1 MMMKMMMMMMMML
14 MMMVYDDDDN
24 NGDNTNCWEVEEEE
38 DDDSI
43 KDFIFSNHFE
53 KMGSDSRAMKGSYL
67 SSRIPGL
74 MANCIYL
81 TRKSLR
87 HEDWCQ

>member
-1 MMMKMMMMMMMML
+1 MIMMMMMI

-38 DDDSI
+38 HDDSI

-67 SSRIPGL
+67 SPRIPGG
-74 MANCIYL
+74 MANHMYL
-81 TRKSLR
+81 TIKSFR
-87 HEDWCQ
+87 HEDCRH